1 MRSVLLSAS
10 IGLVVAIT
18 ACQSGPPTTPEA
30 NILIGSDFPI
40 SGFFGDTVPA
50 AQAIQLAVEQ
60 HPTIGRFRLGYWSLD
75 DAVAGVATP
84 EKGIQNVSQM
94 IDDSRVLGVIGP
106 WVSYMARDEI
116 PETNGVPLA
125 LISPATTNSCLTR
138 SVPACFDRAD
148 KLRPSGSNNFFRIA
162 PPDLLQGMA
171 MARYLTATLRNPLVA
186 AINEWGD
193 DGALYLDSFETE
205 LARNG
210 GSLVFSEELAPGT
223 TQFGDF
229 LAEASRRGAQ
239 VVYALGSVDDQI
251 CVARRQMSA
260 DMLFAGTDGFTGSRD
275 CLKQAGANAN
285 GMVGTRGDVDA
296 TLSTSAAAVKAV
308 RDYHQRFPRTGMQG
322 FFTFATYDCA
332 LILID
337 AIQRAVDANHGGI
350 PTRQQ
355 VLDALAQTRG
365 FVGATGTYTFNSS
378 GDATT
383 PLMTLY
389 KVVDGKWVYQ
399 SRVDLSSGQG

>member
-1 MRSVLLSAS
+1 MLSAS
-10 IGLVVAIT
+10 IGLVVAVA
-18 ACQSGPPTTPEA
+18 ACQSGPPPTPEA

-40 SGFFGDTVPA
+40 SGFFGDTPPA
-50 AQAIQLAVEQ
+50 MQAIQLAVEQ
-60 HPTIGRFRLGYWSLD
+60 HPTIGRFRLGYLSLD

-84 EKGIQNVSQM
+84 EKGIQNVSQL

-106 WVSYMARDEI
+106 WVSYIARDEI
-116 PETNGVPLA
+116 PLTNTVPLA
-125 LISPATTNSCLTR
+125 LISSSTTNNCLTR
-138 SVPACFDRAD
+138 SVPACFARAG
-148 KLRPSGSNNFFRIA
+148 KLRPSGPNNFFRIS
-162 PPDLLQGMA
+162 PPDLLQGAA
-171 MARYLTATLRNPLVA
+171 MARYLTSALHNPRVA

-193 DGALYLDSFETE
+193 DGALYLDSFRTE

-210 GSLVFSEELAPGT
+210 GTLVFSAELAPGT

-239 VVYALGSVDDQI
+239 VIYALGDIDHQI
-251 CVARRQMSA
+251 CVARLQMSP
-260 DMLFAGTDGFTGSRD
+260 DVLFAGTDGFTKSDD
-275 CLKQAGANAN
+275 CIKQAGANAS
-285 GMVGTRGDVDA
+285 GMVGTLGDVDA
-296 TLSTSAAAVKAV
+296 TLSGSSAAMKAV
-308 RDYHQRFPRTGMQG
+308 RDYHKRFPRTNMQG
-322 FFTFATYDCA
+322 FYTFATYDCA
-332 LILID
+332 LMLID

-355 VLDALAQTRG
+355 VLEALAQTRT
-365 FVGATGTYTFNSS
+365 FVGATGTYTFNAS

-399 SRVDLSSGQG
+399 SRVDLSSSQG

>member
-1 MRSVLLSAS
+1 MRSILLSTS
-10 IGLVVAIT
+10 IGLVVAIA
-18 ACQSGPPTTPEA
+18 ACQSGPPSTPEA

-40 SGFFGDTVPA
+40 SGFFGDTPPA
-50 AQAIQLAVEQ
+50 MQAIQLAVEQ

-106 WVSYMARDEI
+106 WVSYLARDEI

-125 LISPATTNSCLTR
+125 LISSSTTNNCLTR

-148 KLRPSGSNNFFRIA
+148 RLRPSGPNNFFRIA
-162 PPDLLQGMA
+162 PPDLLQGAA
-171 MARYLTATLRNPLVA
+171 MARYLTSTLHNPRVA
-186 AINEWGD
+186 AINEWGN
-193 DGALYLDSFETE
+193 DGALYLDGFKAE

-210 GSLVFSEELAPGT
+210 GQLVFSEELASGT

-251 CVARRQMSA
+251 CVARLQMSA
-260 DMLFAGTDGFTGSRD
+260 DMLFAGTDGFTNSPD
-275 CLKQAGANAN
+275 CLKQAGANAT
-285 GMVGTRGDVDA
+285 GMVGTKGDVDA
-296 TLSTSAAAVKAV
+296 TFSTSAAAVKAV
-308 RDYHQRFPRTGMQG
+308 RDYHRRFPRTGMQG
-322 FFTFATYDCA
+322 FYTFATYDCA

-337 AIQRAVDANHGGI
+337 AIQRAVEANHGGI
-350 PTRQQ
+350 PTRHQ
-355 VLDALAQTRG
+355 VLAALVQTRG
-365 FVGATGTYTFNSS
+365 FVGVTGTYTFNSS

-383 PLMTLY
+383 PLMSLY

-399 SRVDLSSGQG
+399 GPVDVRSGQV